1 MTNGMGGLPT
11 AGPRGGTGVGT
22 GSMGTTETEVPE
34 KGSESKEAADQ
45 RQATVPGEES
55 P

>member
-1 MTNGMGGLPT
+1 MGRLPT
-11 AGPRGGTGVGT
+11 AGPRGGTGAGT
-22 GSMGTTETEVPE
+22 GSVGATATEVSE
-34 KGSESKEAADQ
+34 KGSESKEVADQ